1 MSMEEEKDNYMH
13 KQQELIDA
21 LTDEVQELYRSQE
34 ATEKKLDGIALL
46 NSDPEKVKKISNHLN
61 SCPRKDELEALSISI
76 KSWTEKIN
84 NITKEVKEFKEVVE
98 NDNLIIT
105 VKDNILQKLYDSFSE
120 LQWQIDELKKTKTID
135 NSGNVSLI
143 TPE

>member
-1 MSMEEEKDNYMH
+1 MSMGEEKDNYMH

-34 ATEKKLDGIALL
+34 ATEKKLDGILALL
-46 NSDPEKVKKISNHLN
+46 NDDSEKVKEISNHLN
-61 SCPRKDELEALSISI
+61 SCPRKDELAALSVSI

-84 NITKEVKEFKEVVE
+84 NVTKDVKEFEEVVE

-105 VKDNILQKLYDSFSE
+105 VKDNILQKLDDSFSE
-120 LQWQIDELKKTKTID
+120 LQ
-135 NSGNVSLI
+135 
-143 TPE
+143 